1 MKRKRALRERNLPGI
16 TGWDFDRMIAGGMAS
31 RSQPIMQGDRVLE
44 TSLMPKKTRYSSFPQ
59 WGFSAYYKHAF
70 VLFPLNQHKV

>member
-1 MKRKRALRERNLPGI
+1 
-16 TGWDFDRMIAGGMAS
+16 
-31 RSQPIMQGDRVLE
+31 MQGDRVLE

-70 VLFPLNQHKV
+70 VLFPLNQHTYNHVFHSSIRFIQIASISV